1 MIGKKLY
8 KGMFTSQEY
17 MDTAIWCN
25 SNHATIV
32 DKGEYYEVV
41 ELPGPTLE
49 GVKRQKIAELKA
61 ERDSAEESPVHTD
74 LGDFDFDVKSR
85 DRINGAKDVLKGT
98 DTRLEWTL
106 ANNEEVSVGYDD
118 LKTVTDTAA
127 VRCNMLH
134 LKYRD
139 LRDLVNGCTTI
150 EEVKQISWD
159 IINEEA

>member
-8 KGMFTSQEY
+8 KGMFTPQEY
-17 MDTAIWCN
+17 ADTAIWCN

-49 GVKRQKIAELKA
+49 EAKSRKIAELKI
-61 ERDSAEESPVHTD
+61 ERDIEEEAPIHIG
-74 LGDFDFDVKSR
+74 LGDFDFDTKAR

-98 DTRLEWTL
+98 TETLKWTL
-106 ANNEEVSVGYDD
+106 ANNDEVSVGYAD
-118 LKTVTDTAA
+118 LKAVTDTAA

-134 LKYRD
+134 LKYRN

-150 EEVKQISWD
+150 EEVKQISWG

>member
-8 KGMFTSQEY
+8 KGMFTPQEY
-17 MDTAIWCN
+17 ADTAIWCN

-49 GVKRQKIAELKA
+49 EVKFRKIAELKT
-61 ERDSAEESPVHTD
+61 ERDMEEESPIHIE
-74 LGDFDFDVKSR
+74 LGDFDFDTKAR
-85 DRINGAKDVLKGT
+85 DRINGAKDVLNGT
-98 DTRLEWTL
+98 DTKLEWTL
-106 ANNEEVSVGYDD
+106 ANNEVVDVGYAE

-139 LRDLVNGCTTI
+139 LRDLVNSCKTV
-150 EEVKQISWD
+150 EEVKQISWN
-159 IINEEA
+159 IINKEA